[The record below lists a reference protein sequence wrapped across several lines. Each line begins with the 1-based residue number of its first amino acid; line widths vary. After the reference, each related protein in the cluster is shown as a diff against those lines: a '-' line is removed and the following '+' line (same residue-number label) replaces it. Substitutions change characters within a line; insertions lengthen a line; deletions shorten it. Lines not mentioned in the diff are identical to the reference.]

1 MQHKLSERWSSKEV
15 TSIKSKMVRKLFKV
29 LTDLEIIACLYRENN
44 KNNKDKL
51 NNELINWNQNS
62 NKNNFIDFIFD
73 MKISVPKQSIQ
84 WQMKQNN
91 IKVK

>member
-15 TSIKSKMVRKLFKV
+15 TSIKSKMARKLFKV

-84 WQMKQNN
+84 WQMK
-91 IKVK
+91 